1 MHLKLFDFDKTRLIN
16 IVQCIGVHR
25 KFWCLLIVV
34 LLRSLL
40 LGFKG
45 KNFNRYFLG
54 EGVVE
59 RTSVRRGEAVEI
71 SLLSHISFLEMIYF
85 YKYYKKYFLAEGV
98 VERTSVRRGEAVEIA
113 NFSQFPPPFSM
124 HASLIFSKIFVFFN
138 EVLRKILSVW
148 FEQDEISKRS
158 KRKLIEIWNTSHF
171 SRCPCYGS
179 TFEMNSEGY
188 QNSHFEN
195 EES

>member
-1 MHLKLFDFDKTRLIN
+1 MHLKLFDFDKTCLIN
-16 IVQCIGVHR
+16 IVQCIGVHL

-54 EGVVE
+54 
-59 RTSVRRGEAVEI
+59 
-71 SLLSHISFLEMIYF
+71 
-85 YKYYKKYFLAEGV
+85 EGV

-138 EVLRKILSVW
+138 EVLRKILSVS

-171 SRCPCYGS
+171 PRCPCYGS